1 MRLGG
6 NRPWVPL
13 ILAWYQAPQW
23 AKRATNG
30 VTNEKYGP
38 AKRAQRP
45 PRGDHPFS
53 FQDYLSIRFA
63 RLFFLPM
70 GSLVPGLN
78 MNS

>member
-6 NRPWVPL
+6 NRRWVPL

-30 VTNEKYGP
+30 VRNEKYGR
-38 AKRAQRP
+38 AKQAQRS

-53 FQDYLSIRFA
+53 SQDYLSVRFA